1 MPIVIVKMLEGR
13 TIEQKRGLVE
23 AVTEAVVKHTGAPPD
38 QVDVIIED
46 QPRTNW
52 AKAGTLFSDK

>member
-1 MPIVIVKMLEGR
+1 MPVVIVKMLEGR
-13 TIEQKRGLVE
+13 NLEQKRSLVT
-23 AVTEAVVKHTGAPPD
+23 AITEAVVKHTGAPAD

-46 QPRTNW
+46 HARTDW